1 MQPKN
6 SGERKKGFIS
16 FLLLFLLSTAII
28 VLLAFSSTQVPLKH
42 NTMLQK
48 QIEVSDHEK
57 EFSKNFMQKMTG
69 VVSLLD
75 TINTVGVSNPDLIDG
90 QISTAVGKLSGTAE
104 SDSVYNKEFYVAVTQ
119 LLVDLQ
125 RAKRQLRMNAGA
137 GTDIDKC
144 NQLNESLNNQLEQ
157 VKSKRDEL
165 QLKVM
170 ELLNK

>member
-42 NTMLQK
+42 NAMLQK
-48 QIEVSDHEK
+48 QIAVSDHEK
-57 EFSKNFMQKMTG
+57 EFSKNFMQQMTG

-75 TINTVGVSNPDLIDG
+75 TINTVGVANPDLIDG
-90 QISTAVGKLSGTAE
+90 QISTAVTKLSVTAE
-104 SDSVYNKEFYVAVTQ
+104 IDSVYNKDFYRAVA
-119 LLVDLQ
+119 LLLGDLQ
-125 RAKRQLRMNAGA
+125 RAKKQLRKNTGT

-144 NQLNESLNNQLEQ
+144 QQENEALNNQLEA
-157 VKSKRDEL
+157 VKNKRDEL

-170 ELLNK
+170 ELLKR